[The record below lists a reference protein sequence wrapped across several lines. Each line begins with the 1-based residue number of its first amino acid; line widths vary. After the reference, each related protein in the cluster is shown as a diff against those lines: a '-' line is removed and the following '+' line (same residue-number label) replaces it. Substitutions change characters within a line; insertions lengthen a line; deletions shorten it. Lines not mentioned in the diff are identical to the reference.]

1 MKFGIDVPIF
11 GPYGDARALIDL
23 ARDAEQA
30 GWDGFFIWDQITGFG
45 ADNVVDTQV
54 ALTAIAMSTER
65 VRLGILITPLARRRP
80 AKYAREAL
88 SIDHLSNGRLICGV
102 GVGNSKEEFADL
114 GDDEDAKTRAEMV
127 EEALQVITGLW
138 SQQPFSFEGK
148 YYHIEDAKFLPKPVQ
163 QPRIPIWMG
172 GTWPLK
178 APMRR
183 AAQWDGVFPLW
194 REQSPGKMMPP
205 EEFVKLIAFIKSE
218 RNSDA
223 PFDVIHG
230 GHSQRSC
237 QRRRDRPPLCRSRR
251 HLVAR
256 KHRSLD
262 VWRRH
267 RRRNLACR
275 GHARTHLAGAAQTL
289 SATESCRGAAMLRT
303 MFLPSFLCAFALRKL
318 VRALRSCFFCFSPCM
333 SRL

>member
-11 GPYGDARALIDL
+11 GPYGDARVLIDL
-23 ARDAEQA
+23 AQEAEKA

-65 VRLGILITPLARRRP
+65 VRLGVLITPLARRRP

-114 GDDEDAKTRAEMV
+114 GDGEDAKTRAEMV

-138 SQQPFSFEGK
+138 KEQPFSFEGK
-148 YYHIEDAKFLPKPVQ
+148 HYHIENANFLPKPIQ

-172 GTWPLK
+172 GTWPRT

-194 REQSPGKMMPP
+194 SEQSPGKMMPP
-205 EEFVKLIAFIKSE
+205 EEFVKLIAFIKE
-218 RNSDA
+218 NRQSDL

-230 GHSQRSC
+230 GHS
-237 QRRRDRPPLCRSRR
+237 DAANAAEVVRPYAEAGITWWLESIDPWSFGGDTAAETWPVEAMR
-251 HLVAR
+251 AR
-256 KHRSLD
+256 II
-262 VWRRH
+262 
-267 RRRNLACR
+267 
-275 GHARTHLAGAAQTL
+275 AG
-289 SATESCRGAAMLRT
+289 
-303 MFLPSFLCAFALRKL
+303 PPKL
-318 VRALRSCFFCFSPCM
+318 
-333 SRL
+333 